1 MEQYILSFSF
11 EVFVGA
17 LIYNLIYLHLLTA
30 SKMTYNIHQSF
41 IFPKVY
47 SKLHLLSIGK
57 ESQFLA
63 YGRVS
68 KSKDLQEKKKRR
80 FSKTMSD

>member
-17 LIYNLIYLHLLTA
+17 LIYNLIYLLLLTA
-30 SKMTYNIHQSF
+30 SKMTYNVHQSF

-47 SKLHLLSIGK
+47 PKLQLLSIRK

-63 YGRVS
+63 YSGFS

-80 FSKTMSD
+80 LSKIMSD